1 MGSLLDIRELE
12 LEERLQFKALVLG
25 AAEASLG
32 HHLLGLLRCRLLD
45 HLAPDLPQRRKLLHS
60 GRFRLGGHR
69 PRLGRG
75 SRSFQH
81 NLLGSL
87 LDPSLG
93 DGDLLDASL
102 GSFLGVWRNSHGF
115 DV

>member
-1 MGSLLDIRELE
+1 MGSLLDIRELD

-32 HHLLGLLRCRLLD
+32 HHLLGLLD
-45 HLAPDLPQRRKLLHS
+45 HLDPDHPQRRSLLHS